1 MRSMRGCKSLTPV
14 LHCLMTLL
22 NHLFTLFL
30 TLIFVF
36 GCASSSITVP
46 ETDASIAADADPVD
60 SEPTDLTRVDLTAE
74 SWTVLYDGFGNIEFN
89 ANEILM
95 EPKAAVASS
104 ETHAALI
111 LLRDSVNRPVKD
123 FEVRVV
129 AQTVRQIR
137 ATAPNPWEVLWIFFN
152 YNSAPVGKTT
162 NYFIF
167 KPNGLELG
175 RAFDEVGQYFLNF
188 STPAPAVLSV
198 GQTYTY
204 RLVKV
209 AGQLSVWIDDV
220 LVLEFSGADFPDAI
234 YDEAG
239 SLGLYTEDAAVRI
252 QSVEWRSLD
261 GEGVTP

>member
-1 MRSMRGCKSLTPV
+1 MLRSFFILLSVFVLGCSVTSTRTDGTSSAPV
-14 LHCLMTLL
+14 TQSDVAVTE
-22 NHLFTLFL
+22 NTN
-30 TLIFVF
+30 
-36 GCASSSITVP
+36 P
-46 ETDASIAADADPVD
+46 EENADPVD
-60 SEPTDLTRVDLTAE
+60 SAAEDLTNVELSAE
-74 SWTVLYDGFGNIEFN
+74 AWTVLYDGFGNIQFD
-89 ANEILM
+89 ASGILM

-111 LLRDSVNRPVKD
+111 LLSETVNLPIKD
-123 FEVRVV
+123 FELRVV

-188 STPAPAVLSV
+188 SAPAPVALSV

-209 AGQLSVWIDDV
+209 AGELSVWIDDV
-220 LVLEFSGADFPDAI
+220 LVLEFSGTNFPDAI

-239 SLGLYTEDAAVRI
+239 SLGFYTEDASVRI
-252 QSVEWRSLD
+252 QSVEWRSYD
-261 GEGVTP
+261 